1 MIKKHYLPMLMLGGL
16 LCVLPLAACDNGEEP
31 AADQDLVQN
40 TAAPTADETVSSM
53 PAPPAESAPSETV
66 ADAAV
71 ETPAEKAAAT
81 EGSMAEDSPAGE
93 AVTEQEIPH
102 SDVPPPSREVF
113 TDADCDFEEWV
124 GTQVDEAKVKEAGRP
139 YRLLKPDSMMT
150 MDHNPERVNVVHDD
164 DMKITRVWCG

>member
-1 MIKKHYLPMLMLGGL
+1 MIKKYSLPMLMLGGL
-16 LCVLPLAACDNGEEP
+16 VCVLPLTACDNNEEP
-31 AADQDLVQN
+31 AAQEGMAQGTDTPPLEEPLSSI
-40 TAAPTADETVSSM
+40 PT
-53 PAPPAESAPSETV
+53 PPADATASETV

-71 ETPAEKAAAT
+71 ATPTEAAT
-81 EGSMAEDSPAGE
+81 TKSSMAEDSPAGE
-93 AVTEQEIPH
+93 AATEQEIPH

-150 MDHNPERVNVVHDD
+150 MDHNPERINVVHGE
-164 DMKITRVWCG
+164 DMKIIRVWCG